1 MTETKKIPLS
11 KVFVDDE
18 VREAG
23 LRAMNSGWYIL
34 AKECEA
40 FEAELAAYVGTK
52 EAVLCSNWTT
62 GALMLHHAMG
72 VCPGDEILVPSHT
85 AFPSIEPMIHRG
97 ARPVFIDIDET
108 YCIDV
113 DQLEAAMSARTV
125 GILPVHLYGHPANMD
140 GIFLAAKKHGL
151 WVVED
156 CAQAFGAQYRG
167 QTVGSIAVSG
177 AFSFFPSKNLTVM
190 GDGGCIT
197 TNDLALAKKLRMLRD
212 HGRSSKYVHEFVG
225 YNFRFNEL
233 QAAIGR
239 AELRNVD
246 RLNEHRREVAARYNE
261 RLASVVKTPTE
272 RPWARHVYHMYV
284 ITTDRRDALAEFL
297 KGKGIGTGI
306 HYPIANHQQPA
317 MRKMF
322 SDLPRLP
329 NTEEAVT
336 RILSLPIYGDLPM
349 EDVDYVCDAVLQF
362 FEKFATANSSEDG
375 K

>member
-1 MTETKKIPLS
+1 M
-11 KVFVDDE
+11 
-18 VREAG
+18 A
-23 LRAMNSGWYIL
+23 
-34 AKECEA
+34 
-40 FEAELAAYVGTK
+40 
-52 EAVLCSNWTT
+52 
-62 GALMLHHAMG
+62 

-97 ARPVFIDIDET
+97 AKPVFIDVDET
-108 YCIDV
+108 HCIDV

-140 GIFLAAKKHGL
+140 GVFLAAKKHGL

-167 QTVGSIAVSG
+167 QTVGSIAVAG

-197 TNDLALAKKLRMLRD
+197 TNDAALAKKLRMLRD

-225 YNFRFNEL
+225 YNFRFNEV

-239 AELRNVD
+239 VELRNID
-246 RLNEHRREVAARYNE
+246 KLNDHRREIAARYNE
-261 RLASVVKTPTE
+261 RLGGVVRTPPE
-272 RPWARHVYHMYV
+272 RPWAKHVYHMYV
-284 ITTDRRDALAEFL
+284 IETPRRDELAQFL
-297 KGKGIGTGI
+297 KENGIGTGI
-306 HYPIANHQQPA
+306 HYPVANHQQPA

-329 NTEEAVT
+329 RTEEAVAQ
-336 RILSLPIYGDLPM
+336 ILSLPIYGDLPL
-349 EDVDYVCDAVLQF
+349 EDVDLVCDAILEF
-362 FEKFATANSSEDG
+362 FEQSVTADPSSGG

>member
-1 MTETKKIPLS
+1 VSEIKKIPLS

-23 LRAMNSGWYIL
+23 IRAMNSGWYIL

-62 GALMLHHAMG
+62 GVLMLLHAMG
-72 VCPGDEILVPSHT
+72 ICPGDEILVPSHT

-97 ARPVFIDIDET
+97 AKPIFIDVDET
-108 YCIDV
+108 FCIDV
-113 DQLEAAMSARTV
+113 DLLENAMSARTV

-156 CAQAFGAQYRG
+156 CAQAFGAEYRSKR
-167 QTVGSIAVSG
+167 VGSIAGAG

-197 TNDLALAKKLRMLRD
+197 TNDSALAGKLRMLRD
-212 HGRSSKYVHEFVG
+212 HGRSSKYVHDFVG
-225 YNFRFNEL
+225 YNFRFNEI

-239 AELRNVD
+239 VELRNID
-246 RLNEHRREVAARYNE
+246 KLNDHRREVAAHYND
-261 RLASVVKTPTE
+261 RLEGVIQIPAE

-284 ITTDRRDALAEFL
+284 IRTQKRGELAEFL
-297 KGKGIGTGI
+297 KTKGIGTGI

-317 MRKMF
+317 MLKMF
-322 SDLPRLP
+322 SRDLPRLP
-329 NTEEAVT
+329 KTEEAVNE
-336 RILSLPIYGDLPM
+336 ILSLPIYGDLPM
-349 EDVDYVCDAVLQF
+349 EDVDYVCDAILEF
-362 FEKFATANSSEDG
+362 FG
-375 K
+375 KK